1 MLPGDGRTRGPVIN
15 PKAKSS
21 RGQAVLEFWTHAEDS
36 IFSGDRPLLLLQ
48 REEGTGVSW
57 CSAWGQGS
65 IPSVASTSDK
75 IGRAS
80 PGPATG
86 FLPPTGSPL
95 AR

>member
-1 MLPGDGRTRGPVIN
+1 MLPRDGRTRGPVIN

-48 REEGTGVSW
+48 GEEGTGVSW
-57 CSAWGQGS
+57 CSTWGQGS

-86 FLPPTGSPL
+86 FLPPREVP
-95 AR
+95 